1 MEFFDDCLIN
11 QKKKKIVLHESQ
23 MDSFEKL
30 IQPGATIDKRVTRVI
45 ARQENLLKEKFK
57 VNVDTEEEEPDD
69 VSSKLGEPAL
79 GSRSQ
84 SMPIPQ
90 PDPRKVGTSM
100 RKGTAMGMGKPSL
113 QQAKTVYSRGST

>member
-45 ARQENLLKEKFK
+45 AR
-57 VNVDTEEEEPDD
+57 
-69 VSSKLGEPAL
+69 
-79 GSRSQ
+79 
-84 SMPIPQ
+84 
-90 PDPRKVGTSM
+90 
-100 RKGTAMGMGKPSL
+100 
-113 QQAKTVYSRGST
+113 